1 MTVNFREAKI
11 FRRLTAE
18 ILLSLIVFS
27 DKEVLLHSIYN
38 IFAVILPPKAATL
51 ARVKLFSKK
60 KVPKSQ
66 YNFGEM
72 IFR

>member
-1 MTVNFREAKI
+1 MTVNFREAKT

-27 DKEVLLHSIYN
+27 DKEVFLHTIYD
-38 IFAVILPPKAATL
+38 IFPVILPPKAATL
-51 ARVKLFSKK
+51 ARVKLFSKQ